1 MVPVPVP
8 VPYIRGRAGQPG
20 ATLSLDACERRLSIG
35 VNINESPTDMVC
47 GAGGAPSSDY
57 AMDLSRNHV
66 IHTHTPRSLRS
77 VGDKWSP
84 PRART
89 RTRNP
94 HRGSCTVDR
103 QPSLTTKLSKPI
115 HRDGCRCEMHRHRSS
130 RALVCQPLTKRST
143 RQKP

>member
-77 VGDKWSP
+77 ETSGARPARVPGPGIHTVGP
-84 PRART
+84 ARLIG
-89 RTRNP
+89 N
-94 HRGSCTVDR
+94 HRLLRSCPSRSIETAVDAR
-103 QPSLTTKLSKPI
+103 CTGTD
-115 HRDGCRCEMHRHRSS
+115 HRE
-130 RALVCQPLTKRST
+130 L
-143 RQKP
+143 